1 MHIGFMALEM
11 QAYWVYGLGHGII
24 GAYGQWT
31 GRHHG
36 FIDIGQADIMALW
49 TLDMQTSWVYRHWT
63 VQTSWVYRHLTC
75 RHHGFIDF
83 GHADIMGL

>member
-1 MHIGFMALEM
+1 MALEM

-36 FIDIGQADIMALW
+36 L
-49 TLDMQTSWVYRHWT
+49 RHWT
-63 VQTSWVYRHLTC
+63 G
-75 RHHGFIDF
+75 RHHGFIDI
-83 GHADIMGL
+83 GHAAIMGL